1 MLLRVPKR
9 SSTKLKTLH
18 PTCTKSKKLAG
29 EAVKVATDPDQYS
42 GVGTP
47 IRKKLEEVAADG
59 HPVAARPLSSAELAD
74 AKAIFGSSLDY
85 SKIVVDGGSVA
96 SLGASRTIGNTVHL
110 TPDLFAP
117 GSSDTTTEGRRT
129 LVHELT
135 HVWQYQH
142 DGWTYA
148 PKALWAQAKAAVKGD
163 RNGAYDWEPLV
174 KKGIPFEE
182 WNPEAQAEAV
192 EDYNKALHNA
202 HDGTATKKDYSN
214 LTVLK
219 NMWTQ

>member
-1 MLLRVPKR
+1 
-9 SSTKLKTLH
+9 
-18 PTCTKSKKLAG
+18 
-29 EAVKVATDPDQYS
+29 
-42 GVGTP
+42 
-47 IRKKLEEVAADG
+47 
-59 HPVAARPLSSAELAD
+59 
-74 AKAIFGSSLDY
+74 
-85 SKIVVDGGSVA
+85 
-96 SLGASRTIGNTVHL
+96 LGASRTIGNTVHL

-219 NMWTQ
+219 KYVDAVAATPAT